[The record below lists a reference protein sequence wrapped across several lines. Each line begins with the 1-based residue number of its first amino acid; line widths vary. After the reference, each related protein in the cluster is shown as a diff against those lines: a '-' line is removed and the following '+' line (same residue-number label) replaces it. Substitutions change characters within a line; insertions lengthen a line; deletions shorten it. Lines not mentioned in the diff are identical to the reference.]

1 MAASAA
7 YVNITAVPAAS
18 KNQTENVQFSNISA
32 ATAAFELRGGTY
44 VIDAVWTGAGTVTL
58 QRLGPDGTTYQTA
71 VTALSTS
78 GTPSAAVQLPPG
90 QYKIALA

>member
-32 ATAAFELRGGTY
+32 TTAAFELRGGVYT
-44 VIDAVWTGAGTVTL
+44 IDALFTGAGSVTL
-58 QRLGPDGTTYQTA
+58 QRLGPDGSTYLTA
-71 VTALSTS
+71 ATAIFMTAQVLWLTRRTEPAVST
-78 GTPSAAVQLPPG
+78 
-90 QYKIALA
+90 